1 MRENKEWV
9 IRKDGMEFMITK
21 YQGRFTSDVHYGLV
35 VRLCA
40 RYEEIGMYP
49 RRSDALSVINTIVE
63 LCKLYKKEKYN
74 LWEKLKNYIVFSEI

>member
-1 MRENKEWV
+1 V
-9 IRKDGMEFMITK
+9 ITK

-40 RYEEIGMYP
+40 KYEEIGMYP

-63 LCKLYKKEKYN
+63 LCKLYFLERT
-74 LWEKLKNYIVFSEI
+74 E